1 MSQLNIRLCGRPKDR
16 KPYKSSICGDEI
28 MITAL
33 FSAAT
38 GMEAQEERVNV
49 TANNLANVSTTG
61 FKRSRAS
68 FQDLMYQDVRAVGST
83 AGNDTEVPTG
93 IQIGL
98 GTRTVSVDKI
108 NTMGDLEKT
117 GSDFDLA
124 IEGDGFFQVE
134 MPNGEIAYT
143 RDGSFKTDSRGR
155 LVTADGN
162 PVEPG
167 IVIPQ
172 NATKVAIGKN
182 GTVMAFLD
190 GEPEGRELG
199 TIELARFG
207 NTAGLKSMGG
217 NMHQESA
224 ASGNAILG
232 APGDEGFGSIAQGFL
247 EGSNV
252 SIMKEMINLIAGQ
265 RAYEVNSKAIRAA
278 DEMLQHT
285 NQLA

>member
-1 MSQLNIRLCGRPKDR
+1 
-16 KPYKSSICGDEI
+16 
-28 MITAL
+28 
-33 FSAAT
+33 
-38 GMEAQEERVNV
+38 MEAQEERVNV